1 MSLVQTPGTEPPMY
15 LQRPSSGRSQDIS
28 HVLAST
34 FRELFT
40 RDVVTPDT
48 VKYLNTSRHGDD
60 VYHER
65 YVEDLRKIQAERER
79 RMQEV
84 SMLERHI
91 IQARARATSADER
104 ALNRVAEGY
113 NTYHDLGLPPVR
125 SHFCYLLDSD
135 LLKRH
140 GLLVPEHFSTQE
152 PPPQNPPE
160 PVELPNYARDTLT
173 FHEHVSTSPVDDGY
187 DDPDELPR
195 KEVKRSPKTRVT
207 PEESRPKTIKEGLR
221 EVWKE
226 AMPPVSRVQERS
238 VLANLEERHN
248 FLRNPRHIPPSAPH
262 GGRTLVKKKKKL
274 PKLVGGRSVYVEES
288 PAEKEPAVVFVA
300 SPSEVVFRQYSVG
313 QVYEMILDLKNVTTA
328 SRQCRVIPPKTSY
341 FSVGLGQFPGDQGI
355 VAPGMSCQYTVRF
368 APDSLADYDDC
379 VQVQTQSATPMYIK
393 IKGRREPPALTLPSV
408 LDCGHCLV
416 GGCRVVQFLCR
427 NDGGPGRFCLMPKNL
442 WPTANYRSISTPG
455 RVELAPFEVRP
466 AVFQLMPGE
475 AILLEILFAPTSIKT
490 FNQAVTMVC
499 DNCQVKHFTVKG
511 VGQTAG
517 VEMMMVA
524 GGESEPLPGEIL
536 DATAR
541 HLVRFDSVHPMTFAQ
556 RTMAIRNTTDVELPF
571 HWQIVK
577 PTLEPPDAGEGE
589 KVSENIEC
597 YPDVGTAFSVI
608 PEGGVLQPS
617 NTEEFLVTFAPT
629 QEETSYNS
637 VLHMILHHIPEVPH
651 PEDDTPRDRPP
662 TPEGKVD
669 MHRQKSSDSLASQ
682 SSSKTSE
689 DGLRL
694 RDVIAL
700 EVELKGTCRTFNVLL
715 DPYAIIVPG
724 QLLMSTV
731 VKKHFRMINTS
742 QWMLSFSW
750 ESLSDPHILEVEPP
764 AGHIEAGDVM
774 EMQLSI
780 TGGRPGVLEHRLLC
794 HIQNRSEPISLYI
807 RANIKGPEVIIET
820 PSLDFG
826 LVQPG
831 DVVVREIHIRNTCQI
846 RAAWSLQESAAF
858 LEAEDGNVLA
868 SEFELTPSSGE
879 LPPLGSLAVRAVFK
893 PARCRSVRTVFV
905 LMVPNGPDS
914 HVAAQVEVQ
923 TPQVCLMS
931 CQLVIDEIYTDVP
944 VRREITLL
952 NQTLLETDFAWGQP
966 EGPHAD
972 RCSVEFGTPSGHL
985 GPREKVNITVTFT
998 GHTQSC
1004 RFAVAEA
1011 GDVMEM
1017 QLSITGGRP
1026 GVLEHRLLC
1035 HIQNRSE
1042 PISLYIRANIKG
1054 PEVIIE
1060 TPSLDFG
1067 LVQPGDVGPEV
1078 IIETPS
1084 LDFGL
1089 VQPGDVVVREIHI
1102 RNTCQ
1107 IRAAWSLQESA
1118 AFLETEDGN
1127 VLASEFELTPS
1138 SGELPPLGSLAVRAV
1153 FKPARCRSVRTVFVL
1168 MVPNGPDSHVSAQV
1182 EVQTPQVCLMS
1193 CQLVIDEIYTDVPV
1207 RREITL
1213 LNQTLLETDFTWGQP
1228 EGPHADRCSVEFG
1241 TPSGHLGPREK
1252 VNITVT
1258 FTGHTQPEGP
1268 HADRCSVEFGTPSG
1282 HLGPREKVNITVTFT
1297 GHTQGEISEVRIPCQ
1312 IQGMADPVY
1321 LTVFCQVRGLTVSY
1335 NVSKEPELQGEDERN
1350 DLVLDF
1356 GTDVEIHGNP
1366 RRFLHITN
1374 HTAIVAPFSIHVD
1387 YFHARPPSPPG
1398 QKAGIFHPVTKG
1410 SRRQLLGRTPN
1421 IADPLSKT
1429 PSKSQVD
1436 FSQALLRDGRGA
1448 AFLVQPAA
1456 GVLMPFHTVT
1466 VEITSYS
1473 DIWGQYQDHLICK
1486 VKDLAPMSIPV
1497 RMTVVGCPLN
1507 FQMTAAFRDQ
1517 QPVVRYGTHVSGVA
1531 PIARTMRVNNP
1542 CPYAIR
1548 LDWQSYNHRQQD
1560 PQLLDLMVSYGQDFP
1575 LRDAH
1580 GEEIIPPEFGSS
1592 RRQLLGRTPNI
1603 ADPLSKTPSK
1613 SQVDFSQALLRDG
1626 RGAAFLVQ
1634 PAAGVLMPFHT
1645 VTVEITSYSD
1655 IWGQYKDH
1663 LICKVKDLAPVSIPV
1678 RMTVV
1683 GCPLNFQMTAA
1694 FRDQQPVVRYGTHVS
1709 GVAPIAR
1716 TMRVNNPCPYAIR
1729 LDWQSYN
1736 HRQQDPQLLDLMVS
1750 YGQDFPLRDAH
1761 GDEIV
1766 PPEVKES
1773 PRRPFE
1779 TPDTLGTTPALGEVV
1794 EDEPTDSP
1802 QEEAQAPGRRK
1813 VVLVNLRPHEGQR
1826 ANQPYDITP
1835 KQLVIPARSHGN
1847 IKVTFTPLHNQDV
1860 DTGIDCNAF
1869 ALGFMSLDSKVALSV
1884 PSKVS
1889 RVQGYQ
1895 MTPLR
1900 LEMTAHVKPA
1910 QLTLEPADEEG
1921 MVYYTAASDLMQ
1933 QGQLSSEFLKT
1944 TSCTVTNK
1952 TETPLQ
1958 FRLVT
1963 TPPFLLTGVEVA
1975 GVRGRAFARTQASGF
1990 YTLNPRQN
1998 MKVSLAFRVSMDLVQ
2013 LVDKLAGWREGD
2025 KMWLTHH
2032 GGERRLHFT
2041 QNMVIEFN
2049 NGTTQ
2054 YGRERRLH
2062 FTQNM
2067 VIEFNNGTT
2076 QNLPLRASLVV
2087 PSISLSTEAV
2097 DFGVCMVEQ
2106 EREMD
2111 ILIANPT
2118 ASDCYWTAT
2127 IESRDD
2133 DQAFQVMPASG
2144 LLQGALSHIAQNKAL
2159 LKLNFTARHSKA
2171 FECVIIF
2178 QGVLGEEVRRLQVK
2192 GHGSYDGRHEAIM
2205 DI

>member
-1 MSLVQTPGTEPPMY
+1 MSLVQTPGAEPPMY

-152 PPPQNPPE
+152 PPPQKPPE
-160 PVELPNYARDTLT
+160 AVELPNYARDTLT

-195 KEVKRSPKTRVT
+195 KEVKRSPQTRVT
-207 PEESRPKTIKEGLR
+207 QEESRPKTIKEGLR

-226 AMPPVSRVQERS
+226 AMPPVSRVKERS

-274 PKLVGGRSVYVEES
+274 PKLVGGRSVYVEDS
-288 PAEKEPAVVFVA
+288 PTEKEPAVVFVA

-328 SRQCRVIPPKTSY
+328 SRQCRVIPPKTSH
-341 FSVGLGQFPGDQGI
+341 FSVGLGQFPGEQGI

-379 VQVQTQSATPMYIK
+379 VQVQTQSASPMYIK
-393 IKGRREPPALTLPSV
+393 VKGRREPPALTLPSV

-427 NDGGPGRFCLMPKNL
+427 NEGGPGRFCLMPKKN

-490 FNQAVTMVC
+490 FNQTVTMVC
-499 DNCQVKHFTVKG
+499 DNCQIKHFTVKG

-541 HLVRFDSVHPMTFAQ
+541 HLIRFDSVHPMTFAQ

-571 HWQIVK
+571 HWQMVK
-577 PTLEPPDAGEGE
+577 PTLEPPDPGEGE
-589 KVSENIEC
+589 KVSGNIEC
-597 YPDVGTAFSVI
+597 YPDVGTAFSIV

-617 NTEEFLVTFAPT
+617 NTEEFVVTFAPT

-637 VLHMILHHIPEVPH
+637 VLHMILHHIPEIP
-651 PEDDTPRDRPP
+651 PSDEDATPRDRPP
-662 TPEGKVD
+662 TPEGKAD
-669 MHRQKSSDSLASQ
+669 IHRQKSSDSLGSQ
-682 SSSKTSE
+682 SSSKASE
-689 DGLRL
+689 DGLRV

-700 EVELKGTCRTFNVLL
+700 EVELKGTCRTFNALL
-715 DPYAIIVPG
+715 DPYGVIVPG
-724 QLLMSTV
+724 QLLLSTPI
-731 VKKHFRMINTS
+731 KKHFRMINTS
-742 QWMLSFSW
+742 RWMLSFSW

-774 EMQLSI
+774 DMQLSI
-780 TGGRPGVLEHRLLC
+780 TGGRPGLLEHRLAC
-794 HIQNRSEPISLYI
+794 HIQNRREPISLYI

-826 LVQPG
+826 LAQPG
-831 DVVVREIHIRNTCQI
+831 DVVVREIHVRNTCQI
-846 RAAWSLQESAAF
+846 RAKWSLQESAAF
-858 LEAEDGNVLA
+858 LEAEDGSVLP

-914 HVAAQVEVQ
+914 HVGAQVEVQ

-931 CQLVIDEIYTDVP
+931 CQLVIE
-944 VRREITLL
+944 
-952 NQTLLETDFAWGQP
+952 
-966 EGPHAD
+966 
-972 RCSVEFGTPSGHL
+972 
-985 GPREKVNITVTFT
+985 
-998 GHTQSC
+998 
-1004 RFAVAEA
+1004 
-1011 GDVMEM
+1011 
-1017 QLSITGGRP
+1017 
-1026 GVLEHRLLC
+1026 
-1035 HIQNRSE
+1035 
-1042 PISLYIRANIKG
+1042 
-1054 PEVIIE
+1054 
-1060 TPSLDFG
+1060 
-1067 LVQPGDVGPEV
+1067 
-1078 IIETPS
+1078 
-1084 LDFGL
+1084 
-1089 VQPGDVVVREIHI
+1089 
-1102 RNTCQ
+1102 
-1107 IRAAWSLQESA
+1107 
-1118 AFLETEDGN
+1118 
-1127 VLASEFELTPS
+1127 
-1138 SGELPPLGSLAVRAV
+1138 
-1153 FKPARCRSVRTVFVL
+1153 
-1168 MVPNGPDSHVSAQV
+1168 
-1182 EVQTPQVCLMS
+1182 
-1193 CQLVIDEIYTDVPV
+1193 EIYTDVPV

-1228 EGPHADRCSVEFG
+1228 EGPHAERCSVEFG

-1252 VNITVT
+1252 V
-1258 FTGHTQPEGP
+1258 
-1268 HADRCSVEFGTPSG
+1268 D
-1282 HLGPREKVNITVTFT
+1282 ITVTFT

-1312 IQGMADPVY
+1312 IQGMVDPVY

-1335 NVSKEPELQGEDERN
+1335 NVSKEPELESEDSNR

-1356 GTDVEIHGNP
+1356 GQDVQIHSNP

-1374 HTAIVAPFSIHVD
+1374 HTAIMAPFSIQVD
-1387 YFHARPPSPPG
+1387 YFHARPPSPPS

-1429 PSKSQVD
+1429 PGRSQVD
-1436 FSQALLRDGRGA
+1436 FSQALLRDGKGA
-1448 AFLVQPAA
+1448 AFLVHPAA

-1473 DIWGQYQDHLICK
+1473 DIWGEY
-1486 VKDLAPMSIPV
+1486 
-1497 RMTVVGCPLN
+1497 
-1507 FQMTAAFRDQ
+1507 RDQ
-1517 QPVVRYGTHVSGVA
+1517 
-1531 PIARTMRVNNP
+1531 
-1542 CPYAIR
+1542 
-1548 LDWQSYNHRQQD
+1548 
-1560 PQLLDLMVSYGQDFP
+1560 
-1575 LRDAH
+1575 
-1580 GEEIIPPEFGSS
+1580 
-1592 RRQLLGRTPNI
+1592 
-1603 ADPLSKTPSK
+1603 
-1613 SQVDFSQALLRDG
+1613 
-1626 RGAAFLVQ
+1626 
-1634 PAAGVLMPFHT
+1634 
-1645 VTVEITSYSD
+1645 
-1655 IWGQYKDH
+1655 

-1709 GVAPIAR
+1709 GVAPITR
-1716 TMRVNNPCPYAIR
+1716 NMRVNNPCPYDIR
-1729 LDWQSYN
+1729 VDWQSFNY
-1736 HRQQDPQLLDLMVS
+1736 RKEDAQLLDLMVS
-1750 YGQDFPLRDAH
+1750 YGQAFPQRDRN
-1761 GDEIV
+1761 GQEIV

-1794 EDEPTDSP
+1794 EEDPTDSP
-1802 QEEAQAPGRRK
+1802 QEEVPERRK

-1835 KQLVIPARSHGN
+1835 KQLVIPARCHGN

-1860 DTGIDCNAF
+1860 ETGIDCNAF

-1884 PSKVS
+1884 PGKVS
-1889 RVQGYQ
+1889 RVQGYH

-1900 LEMTAHVKPA
+1900 LEMTSHVKPA

-1933 QGQLSSEFLKT
+1933 QGQLLSEFLKT

-1963 TPPFLLTGVEVA
+1963 TPPFLLLGVEVA
-1975 GVRGRAFARTQASGF
+1975 GVKGRGFSRTQASGY

-1998 MKVSLAFRVSMDLVQ
+1998 MKVSIAFRVSMDLVQ

-2025 KMWLTHH
+2025 KMWLSRH

-2041 QNMVIEFN
+2041 QNMVIQFN
-2049 NGTTQ
+2049 NGTA
-2054 YGRERRLH
+2054 
-2062 FTQNM
+2062 
-2067 VIEFNNGTT
+2067 

-2087 PSISLSTEAV
+2087 PSISLSAETV

-2111 ILIANPT
+2111 IIIANPT
-2118 ASDCYWTAT
+2118 ASDCYWAAT
-2127 IESRDD
+2127 IESRDR
-2133 DQAFQVMPASG
+2133 DQAFQVTPASG
-2144 LLQGALSHIAQNKAL
+2144 MLQGALSHIAQNKAL
-2159 LKLNFTARHSKA
+2159 LKLNFSARHSKA
-2171 FECVIIF
+2171 FECVIVF

-2192 GHGSYDGRHEAIM
+2192 GQGSYDGRHEAIM
-2205 DI
+2205 DV

>member
-1 MSLVQTPGTEPPMY
+1 RYTCSKHTCSKYTCSKYTCSKYTCSKDTCSKNTFVTPVISTPVFPATAMSLVQTPGTEPPMY

-288 PAEKEPAVVFVA
+288 PVEKEPAVVFVA

-651 PEDDTPRDRPP
+651 PEDTTPRDRPP
-662 TPEGKVD
+662 TPEGKAD

-731 VKKHFRMINTS
+731 IKKHFRMINTS

-780 TGGRPGVLEHRLLC
+780 TGGQPGVLEHRLLC

-807 RANIKGPEVIIET
+807 RANIK
-820 PSLDFG
+820 
-826 LVQPG
+826 
-831 DVVVREIHIRNTCQI
+831 
-846 RAAWSLQESAAF
+846 
-858 LEAEDGNVLA
+858 
-868 SEFELTPSSGE
+868 
-879 LPPLGSLAVRAVFK
+879 
-893 PARCRSVRTVFV
+893 
-905 LMVPNGPDS
+905 
-914 HVAAQVEVQ
+914 
-923 TPQVCLMS
+923 
-931 CQLVIDEIYTDVP
+931 
-944 VRREITLL
+944 
-952 NQTLLETDFAWGQP
+952 
-966 EGPHAD
+966 
-972 RCSVEFGTPSGHL
+972 
-985 GPREKVNITVTFT
+985 
-998 GHTQSC
+998 
-1004 RFAVAEA
+1004 
-1011 GDVMEM
+1011 
-1017 QLSITGGRP
+1017 
-1026 GVLEHRLLC
+1026 
-1035 HIQNRSE
+1035 
-1042 PISLYIRANIKG
+1042 
-1054 PEVIIE
+1054 
-1060 TPSLDFG
+1060 
-1067 LVQPGDVGPEV
+1067 
-1078 IIETPS
+1078 TPS

-1258 FTGHTQPEGP
+1258 FTGHTQ
-1268 HADRCSVEFGTPSG
+1268 
-1282 HLGPREKVNITVTFT
+1282 
-1297 GHTQGEISEVRIPCQ
+1297 GEISEVRIPCQ

-1398 QKAGIFHPVTKG
+1398 RRRAYSIPSLRVLESLRCQQKSLETGTLEL

-1473 DIWGQYQDHLICK
+1473 DIWGQYQ
-1486 VKDLAPMSIPV
+1486 
-1497 RMTVVGCPLN
+1497 
-1507 FQMTAAFRDQ
+1507 
-1517 QPVVRYGTHVSGVA
+1517 
-1531 PIARTMRVNNP
+1531 
-1542 CPYAIR
+1542 
-1548 LDWQSYNHRQQD
+1548 
-1560 PQLLDLMVSYGQDFP
+1560 
-1575 LRDAH
+1575 
-1580 GEEIIPPEFGSS
+1580 
-1592 RRQLLGRTPNI
+1592 
-1603 ADPLSKTPSK
+1603 
-1613 SQVDFSQALLRDG
+1613 
-1626 RGAAFLVQ
+1626 
-1634 PAAGVLMPFHT
+1634 
-1645 VTVEITSYSD
+1645 
-1655 IWGQYKDH
+1655 DH

-1761 GDEIV
+1761 GDEIVPPEQAKVAMWQSYNHRQQDPQLLDLMVSYGQDFPIRDAHGEEIV

-1921 MVYYTAASDLMQ
+1921 M
-1933 QGQLSSEFLKT
+1933 LSSEFLKT

-2054 YGRERRLH
+2054 
-2062 FTQNM
+2062 
-2067 VIEFNNGTT
+2067 
-2076 QNLPLRASLVV
+2076 NLPLRASLVV

-2127 IESRDD
+2127 IESKDD
-2133 DQAFQVMPASG
+2133 DQAFQVTPASG

>member
-140 GLLVPEHFSTQE
+140 GLLVPEHFSTLE

-858 LEAEDGNVLA
+858 LE
-868 SEFELTPSSGE
+868 
-879 LPPLGSLAVRAVFK
+879 
-893 PARCRSVRTVFV
+893 
-905 LMVPNGPDS
+905 
-914 HVAAQVEVQ
+914 
-923 TPQVCLMS
+923 
-931 CQLVIDEIYTDVP
+931 
-944 VRREITLL
+944 
-952 NQTLLETDFAWGQP
+952 
-966 EGPHAD
+966 
-972 RCSVEFGTPSGHL
+972 
-985 GPREKVNITVTFT
+985 
-998 GHTQSC
+998 
-1004 RFAVAEA
+1004 
-1011 GDVMEM
+1011 
-1017 QLSITGGRP
+1017 
-1026 GVLEHRLLC
+1026 
-1035 HIQNRSE
+1035 
-1042 PISLYIRANIKG
+1042 
-1054 PEVIIE
+1054 
-1060 TPSLDFG
+1060 
-1067 LVQPGDVGPEV
+1067 
-1078 IIETPS
+1078 
-1084 LDFGL
+1084 
-1089 VQPGDVVVREIHI
+1089 
-1102 RNTCQ
+1102 
-1107 IRAAWSLQESA
+1107 
-1118 AFLETEDGN
+1118 TEDGN

-1213 LNQTLLETDFTWGQP
+1213 LNQTLLETDFAWG
-1228 EGPHADRCSVEFG
+1228 
-1241 TPSGHLGPREK
+1241 
-1252 VNITVT
+1252 
-1258 FTGHTQPEGP
+1258 QPEGP

-1356 GTDVEIHGNP
+1356 GTAVEIHGNP

-1580 GEEIIPPEFGSS
+1580 GEEIIPPE
-1592 RRQLLGRTPNI
+1592 
-1603 ADPLSKTPSK
+1603 
-1613 SQVDFSQALLRDG
+1613 
-1626 RGAAFLVQ
+1626 
-1634 PAAGVLMPFHT
+1634 
-1645 VTVEITSYSD
+1645 
-1655 IWGQYKDH
+1655 
-1663 LICKVKDLAPVSIPV
+1663 
-1678 RMTVV
+1678 
-1683 GCPLNFQMTAA
+1683 
-1694 FRDQQPVVRYGTHVS
+1694 
-1709 GVAPIAR
+1709 
-1716 TMRVNNPCPYAIR
+1716 
-1729 LDWQSYN
+1729 
-1736 HRQQDPQLLDLMVS
+1736 
-1750 YGQDFPLRDAH
+1750 
-1761 GDEIV
+1761 
-1766 PPEVKES
+1766 VKES

-1869 ALGFMSLDSKVALSV
+1869 ALGFMSLDNKVALSV

-2054 YGRERRLH
+2054 
-2062 FTQNM
+2062 
-2067 VIEFNNGTT
+2067 
-2076 QNLPLRASLVV
+2076 NLPLRASLVV

-2133 DQAFQVMPASG
+2133 DQAFQVTPASG